1 MKLTK
6 QMRKDIEAW
15 LKHEAQE
22 GTCPFEYGAKFRGID
37 KCKICSRGFNTGNLS
52 CPCFIFGVEHVRKV
66 AKKAL
71 KTGELCSTGSKS

>member
-15 LKHEAQE
+15 LKREDQE
-22 GTCPFEYGAKFRGID
+22 SACPFKYGATFRGID
-37 KCKICSRGFNTGNLS
+37 KCIICNSAFGMY
-52 CPCFIFGVEHVRKV
+52 CPCCVIGIERVRKV

-71 KTGELCSTGSKS
+71 KTGEL

>member
-15 LKHEAQE
+15 LALADDNAC
-22 GTCPFEYGAKFRGID
+22 GTCPFGVAEGFMGIY
-37 KCKICSRGFNTGNLS
+37 KCDICKNAFGRIG
-52 CPCFIFGVEHVRKV
+52 CPCKHFGVAHVRKV

-71 KTGELCSTGSKS
+71 KTGEL